1 MYMMMSFKIPTS
13 FSYVAGW
20 AFGLIT
26 LLALSGCTEA
36 ETNTATGDHGLV
48 YVETHR
54 LEPAA
59 VSIPVYVIG
68 RVSSA
73 TSFDLSFRTGGFIEE
88 LLVNE
93 GDRVRKG
100 QLLAAVNRRETDA
113 AVLRARNLYNKSLRD
128 LSRLENLFADDAA
141 TLQQLE
147 DQKTLRD
154 IYRAELDVA
163 LFNQERASIVA
174 PADGIVLQKRAE
186 INEQVGQGQVILRLG
201 QSGAGS
207 TVVMAGV
214 SDRDVQRLQIG
225 DGAQFTT
232 NAYPGKRFHGKIS
245 RIASE
250 AHARSAVFEVEITL
264 ENAGDHLRNGFI
276 VSGKLLPSDDLNL
289 IPIPISAL
297 VEADGLNVWIY
308 VPSADDRSA
317 ERLSVRPLHI
327 GDDSFFVSST
337 ELNGIERVITRGSAY
352 LRPGSYIA
360 TLREVNL

>member
-1 MYMMMSFKIPTS
+1 MSSFIPTPAG
-13 FSYVAGW
+13 YLAGW
-20 AFGLIT
+20 LPGLIT
-26 LLALSGCTEA
+26 LFALSACTEA
-36 ETNTATGDHGLV
+36 ETETAAQKPDPV
-48 YVETHR
+48 YVEMQR

-59 VSIPVYVIG
+59 ASIPVYVTG

-88 LLVNE
+88 LLVDE

-113 AVLRARNLYNKSLRD
+113 MLLRAENLYQKSLRD
-128 LSRLENLFADDAA
+128 LTRLENLFSDDAA
-141 TLQQLE
+141 TLEQLE

-174 PADGIVLQKRAE
+174 PADGVVLQKRAE
-186 INEQVGQGQVILRLG
+186 INEQVGQGQMIFRLS
-201 QSGAGS
+201 QSGTGS

-214 SDRDVQRLQIG
+214 SDREVQRLQLG
-225 DGAQFTT
+225 DTAVFTT
-232 NAYPGKRFHGKIS
+232 NANPETAFNGRIS

-250 AHARSAVFEVEITL
+250 AHARSGVFEVEITL
-264 ENAGDHLRNGFI
+264 DNKGDRLRNGFI
-276 VSGKLLPSDDLNL
+276 VSGKLMPEDDLNL
-289 IPIPISAL
+289 VSIPLSAL

-308 VPSADDRSA
+308 TPSADVRSA

-327 GDDSFFVSST
+327 GDDSFFVSAAD
-337 ELNGIERVITRGSAY
+337 LNGVERVITRGSAY
-352 LRPGSYIA
+352 LRPGSPIVA
-360 TLREVNL
+360 LREVSP